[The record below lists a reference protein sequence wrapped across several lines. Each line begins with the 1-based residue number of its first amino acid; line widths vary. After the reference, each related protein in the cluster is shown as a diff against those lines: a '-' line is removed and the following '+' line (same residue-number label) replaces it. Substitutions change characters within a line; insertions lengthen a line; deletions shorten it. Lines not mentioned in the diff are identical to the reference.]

1 MAIAKLEAAG
11 KLFAGQGD
19 LVIFDAIA
27 DYAGKT
33 LADLANPKSLGQIV
47 QDSTSWEGE
56 DVNTDQIL
64 DEQGNLITARVTAGT
79 LGFSFDI
86 ASTSREMVKTFLAG
100 ENIGVAA
107 TGAAT
112 LNGIFFDGDTA
123 DTSVFAAGFGTA
135 LPVITRPIA
144 VLNDEL
150 NRAWIYPKAKI
161 TANLSYSDG
170 LYRIHAVVLAENVDV
185 RDTDGVQQLATGMI
199 VDKS

>member
-1 MAIAKLEAAG
+1 MAIAKLDSAA

-27 DYAGKT
+27 DYAAKT

-86 ASTSREMVKTFLAG
+86 ASTSPTMVKTFLAG
-100 ENIGVAA
+100 VDI
-107 TGAAT
+107 TGTT
-112 LNGIFFDGDTA
+112 LTGLFDTNTVSA
-123 DTSVFAAGFGTA
+123 VGFGTA
-135 LPVITRPIA
+135 LPVMTRPIA

-161 TANLSYSDG
+161 TSNLTLADG
-170 LYRIHAVVLAENVDV
+170 LYRIHAVVLAENVDNK
-185 RDTDGVQQLATGMI
+185 DQTNNTILATGMI
-199 VDKS
+199 VEKSA

>member
-1 MAIAKLEAAG
+1 MAITKLDSAA

-19 LVIFDAIA
+19 LVIFDAIS
-27 DYAGKT
+27 DYSSAT
-33 LADLANPKSLGQIV
+33 LATLENPKSLGQIV

-86 ASTSREMVKTFLAG
+86 ASTSVTMVKTFLAG
-100 ENIGVAA
+100 MDI
-107 TGAAT
+107 TGST
-112 LNGIFFDGDTA
+112 LDDIFSGTYTVSA
-123 DTSVFAAGFGTA
+123 VGFGTA
-135 LPVITRPIA
+135 LPVFTRPIA

-161 TANLSYSDG
+161 TSNLSLSDG
-170 LYRIHAVVLAENVDV
+170 LYRIHAVVLCENVDV
-185 RDTDGVQQLATGMI
+185 KNQSNQQVLATGMI
-199 VDKS
+199 VEKVPTT

>member
-1 MAIAKLEAAG
+1 MAIAKLDSAA

-27 DYAGKT
+27 DYAAKT

-86 ASTSREMVKTFLAG
+86 ASTSPTMVKTFLAG
-100 ENIGVAA
+100 VDI
-107 TGAAT
+107 TGTT
-112 LNGIFFDGDTA
+112 LTGLFDTNTVSA
-123 DTSVFAAGFGTA
+123 VGFGTA
-135 LPVITRPIA
+135 LPVMTRPIA

-161 TANLSYSDG
+161 TSNLTLADG
-170 LYRIHAVVLAENVDV
+170 LYRIHAVVLAENVDNK
-185 RDTDGVQQLATGMI
+185 DKSNNTILATGMI
-199 VDKS
+199 VEKTA

>member
-1 MAIAKLEAAG
+1 MAITKLDSAA

-19 LVIFDAIA
+19 LVIFDPIS
-27 DYAGKT
+27 DYSAAT
-33 LADLANPKSLGQIV
+33 LATLDNPKSLGQIV

-86 ASTSREMVKTFLAG
+86 ASTSATMVKTFLAG
-100 ENIGVAA
+100 MDI
-107 TGAAT
+107 TGTT
-112 LNGIFFDGDTA
+112 LDDIFSGTYTVTA
-123 DTSVFAAGFGTA
+123 VGFGTA
-135 LPVITRPIA
+135 LPVFTRPIA

-161 TANLSYSDG
+161 TSNLSLSDG
-170 LYRIHAVVLAENVDV
+170 LYRIHAVVLCENVDV
-185 RDTDGVQQLATGMI
+185 KNQSNQQVLATGMI
-199 VDKS
+199 VEKVVSS

>member
-1 MAIAKLEAAG
+1 MAIAKLDSAA

-27 DYAGKT
+27 DYAAKT
-33 LADLANPKSLGQIV
+33 LADLVNPKSLGQIV

-86 ASTSREMVKTFLAG
+86 ASTSPTMVKTFLAG
-100 ENIGVAA
+100 VDI
-107 TGAAT
+107 TGTT
-112 LNGIFFDGDTA
+112 LTGLFDTNTVSA
-123 DTSVFAAGFGTA
+123 VGFGTA
-135 LPVITRPIA
+135 LPVMTRPIA

-161 TANLSYSDG
+161 TSNLTLADG
-170 LYRIHAVVLAENVDV
+170 LYRIHAVVLAENVDNK
-185 RDTDGVQQLATGMI
+185 DQTNNTILATGMI
-199 VDKS
+199 VEKTA

>member
-1 MAIAKLEAAG
+1 MAIAKLDSAA

-19 LVIFDAIA
+19 LVIFDAIS

-33 LADLANPKSLGQIV
+33 LANLVNPKSLGQIV

-86 ASTSREMVKTFLAG
+86 ASTSPTMVKTFLAG
-100 ENIGVAA
+100 VDI
-107 TGAAT
+107 TGTT
-112 LNGIFFDGDTA
+112 LTGLFDTDTVTA
-123 DTSVFAAGFGTA
+123 VGFGTA
-135 LPVITRPIA
+135 LPVMTRPIA

-161 TANLSYSDG
+161 TSNLTLADG
-170 LYRIHAVVLAENVDV
+170 LYRIHAVVLAENVDNK
-185 RDTDGVQQLATGMI
+185 DGSNNTVLATGMI
-199 VDKS
+199 VEKSA

>member
-1 MAIAKLEAAG
+1 MAITKLEAAA

-19 LVIFDAIA
+19 LAIFDEIS

-33 LADLANPKSLGQIV
+33 LANLTNPKSLGQIV

-86 ASTSREMVKTFLAG
+86 ASTSLNMVTMFLAG
-100 ENIGVAA
+100 ADIEGSAIASLFDGTVAA
-107 TGAAT
+107 
-112 LNGIFFDGDTA
+112 
-123 DTSVFAAGFGTA
+123 VGFGTK
-135 LPVITRPIA
+135 LPVMTRPIA

-161 TANLSYSDG
+161 TSNLAYTDG
-170 LYRIHAVVLAENVDV
+170 LYRIHAVVLAENLDI
-185 RDTDGVQQLATGMI
+185 RDSQDATKQTLATGMI
-199 VDKS
+199 VEKVSA

>member
-1 MAIAKLEAAG
+1 MAITKLDSAA

-19 LVIFDAIA
+19 LVIFDPIS
-27 DYAGKT
+27 DYSAAT
-33 LADLANPKSLGQIV
+33 LATLDNPKSLGQIV

-86 ASTSREMVKTFLAG
+86 ASTSATMVKTFLAG
-100 ENIGVAA
+100 VDI
-107 TGAAT
+107 TGTT
-112 LNGIFFDGDTA
+112 LDDIFSGTYTVSA
-123 DTSVFAAGFGTA
+123 VGFGTA
-135 LPVITRPIA
+135 LPVFTRPIA

-161 TANLSYSDG
+161 TSNLSLSDG
-170 LYRIHAVVLAENVDV
+170 LYRIHAVVLCENVDV
-185 RDTDGVQQLATGMI
+185 KNQSNQQVLATGMI
-199 VDKS
+199 VEKVPTT